1 MIQGFSNF
9 FHNFFQMQITFAV
22 LFSLLYILVRAA
34 IKLQEKSIS
43 FTAQYR
49 VLKIL
54 PLFVLLSMGLS
65 AIRQQISP

>member
-1 MIQGFSNF
+1 MQAFTNF
-9 FHNFFQMQITFAV
+9 FHDLFQMQIAFAV
-22 LFSLLYILVRAA
+22 LFSLLYILVWAA

-43 FTAQYR
+43 FAAQYR

-65 AIRQQISP
+65 AISQQISP